1 MEKKVS
7 VMFSYKGRRKNREDN
22 QWIAEVNDLIRSDIY
37 PCRGIIL
44 LTQYTYYKV
53 NLK

>member
-44 LTQYTYYKV
+44 LTQYTVPTIK
-53 NLK
+53 LT